1 MLRFEI
7 LGHAQGMDFFYN
19 FTQVTIL
26 RTGIS
31 AILFVVLICK
41 LNSRVVLFSKNVTD
55 GLGQEMRALQR
66 GCKVMSKENDKLQV
80 ASMVSF
86 PFQMYVLED

>member
-1 MLRFEI
+1 MLKKLI
-7 LGHAQGMDFFYN
+7 FYI
-19 FTQVTIL
+19 FTQVTVL

-31 AILFVVLICK
+31 AIMLVVLICK

-66 GCKVMSKENDKLQV
+66 GCKVMSKENDKIEV
-80 ASMVSF
+80 ASMVGFS
-86 PFQMYVLED
+86 FQMYVLED